1 MQWVGSKPSA
11 LYLVDS
17 KNLLSI
23 GILHGYGF
31 EDIADLCGVSVT
43 EVQSWWDGVKS
54 IPIDNA
60 YKIAETIGIRI

>member
-11 LYLVDS
+11 LYLVDG